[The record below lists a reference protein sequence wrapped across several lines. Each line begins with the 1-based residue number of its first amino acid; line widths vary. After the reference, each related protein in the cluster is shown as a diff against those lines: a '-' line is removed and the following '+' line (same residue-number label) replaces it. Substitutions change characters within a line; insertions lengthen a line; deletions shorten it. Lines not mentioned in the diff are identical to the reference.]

1 MFTILTFKKKQ
12 PTLNRVDLKE
22 AHSIH
27 QEENFQSDQAESL
40 QNWIAR
46 LDDLSKTIIT
56 MHLDGFSNSEIAD
69 FIGIKLNNLNV
80 KLHRIKE
87 KAVLNL
93 KRSQWD

>member
-1 MFTILTFKKKQ
+1 
-12 PTLNRVDLKE
+12 
-22 AHSIH
+22 
-27 QEENFQSDQAESL
+27 
-40 QNWIAR
+40 
-46 LDDLSKTIIT
+46 